1 MPVKIKTPNFSIKA
15 EVVNMAKERA
25 KQVCENVLNY
35 VCEEAVTEA
44 RDRGSY
50 TDQTGNLRSSIGY
63 VITDGKNV
71 VNTGEQ
77 KQYKNG
83 TEGLSKSK
91 KLLEEYA
98 ERHSGDVC
106 AHVVAGMDYADYVE
120 RIHGKT
126 VLSPARVYIDSVL
139 PKRLEQSGLKIKVK
153 K

>member
-1 MPVKIKTPNFSIKA
+1 MPVIIKTPNFRIKA
-15 EVVNMAKERA
+15 EVVNIAKERA
-25 KQVCENVLNY
+25 KQVCENVLTY

-63 VITDGKNV
+63 VITDGKIINA
-71 VNTGEQ
+71 GEQ
-77 KQYKNG
+77 KQYKSG
-83 TEGLSKSK
+83 LEGMSKSK

-106 AHVVAGMDYADYVE
+106 AHIVAGMNYADYVE

-126 VLSPARVYIDSVL
+126 VLSPARVYIDSEL